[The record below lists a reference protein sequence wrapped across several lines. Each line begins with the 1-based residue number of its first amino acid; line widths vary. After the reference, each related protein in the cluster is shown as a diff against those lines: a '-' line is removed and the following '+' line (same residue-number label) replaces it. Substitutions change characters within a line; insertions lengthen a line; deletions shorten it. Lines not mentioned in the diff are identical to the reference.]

1 MNKTY
6 QKSFPGEKNAGFTL
20 IELLVVVLI
29 IGILAAVA
37 LPQYQRAVMKA
48 RYTKAIIWTKAVKD
62 AFELYYLAN
71 GAYPSNFDD
80 VDINVPTLQLA
91 KGQSFL
97 RVVEG
102 GKQIG
107 AIWYFSSGGGM
118 LEMEFKSDP
127 VFGELQYYMMLDHS
141 QYPGERYC
149 GFYGNTSEAKRAAAT
164 GFCKGMGGTPAPK
177 IPGYSS
183 LHKRFLLP

>member
-1 MNKTY
+1 MNKIY
-6 QKSFPGEKNAGFTL
+6 QKTFPGEKNAGFTL

-48 RYTKAIIWTKAVKD
+48 RYTKAIMWTKAVKD

-91 KGQSFL
+91 KGQPYL

-107 AIWYFSSGGGM
+107 SIWRFTSGGGM
-118 LEMEFKSDP
+118 LNMRFKSDP
-127 VFGELQYYMMLDHS
+127 VFGELQYFMMLDHS

-149 GFYGNTSEAKRAAAT
+149 GFYRVASEAEIAAAT
-164 GFCKGMGGTPAPK
+164 GFCKGMGGTPAPQ
-177 IPGYSS
+177 IPGFTS
-183 LHKRFLLP
+183 LYKRFLLP

>member
-80 VDINVPTLQLA
+80 VDINVPTLQRGTG
-91 KGQSFL
+91 KTSL

-102 GKQIG
+102 GKLIG
-107 AIWYFSSGGGM
+107 SMWYWSSGGGM

-149 GFYGNTSEAKRAAAT
+149 GFYGVTSEAKIAAAT
-164 GFCKGMGGTPAPK
+164 GFCKGMGGTPARN

>member
-1 MNKTY
+1 MNKIY
-6 QKSFPGEKNAGFTL
+6 QKTFPGEKNAGFTL

-48 RYTKAIIWTKAVKD
+48 RYTKAIIWTKALKD

-80 VDINVPTLQLA
+80 VDINVPTLQRGTG
-91 KGQSFL
+91 KTSL

-102 GKQIG
+102 GKLIG
-107 AIWYFSSGGGM
+107 SMWYWTSGGGM

-164 GFCKGMGGTPAPK
+164 GFCKGMGGTPARN

>member
-1 MNKTY
+1 MNKIY
-6 QKSFPGEKNAGFTL
+6 QKTFPGEKNAGFTL

-91 KGQSFL
+91 KGQPYL

-102 GKQIG
+102 GKKIG
-107 AIWYFSSGGGM
+107 EIRRYTSGGGM
-118 LEMEFKSDP
+118 LKMEFENDP

-149 GFYGNTSEAKRAAAT
+149 GFYGVTSEAEIAAAT

-183 LHKRFLLP
+183 LYKRFLLP

>member
-1 MNKTY
+1 MNKIY
-6 QKSFPGEKNAGFTL
+6 QKTFPGEKNAGFTL

-80 VDINVPTLQLA
+80 VDINVPTLQRGTG
-91 KGQSFL
+91 KTSL

-102 GKQIG
+102 GKLIG
-107 AIWYFSSGGGM
+107 SMWYWTSGGGM

-149 GFYGNTSEAKRAAAT
+149 GFYGSTSEAKRAAAT
-164 GFCKGMGGTPAPK
+164 GFCKGMGGTPARN